1 LLGNPGHAN
10 GFAAVI
16 WPIAFTY
23 VYAKAVVD
31 LAATL
36 LRTGTLASFHDR
48 MIELMTL
55 IDLVGLS
62 AICEKEAQYCGHLE
76 HVHIKRTCIF
86 ASHASIASA

>member
-36 LRTGTLASFHDR
+36 LRTGTPASFHDR

-55 IDLVGLS
+55 MTSWDSPRFV
-62 AICEKEAQYCGHLE
+62 K
-76 HVHIKRTCIF
+76 KRR
-86 ASHASIASA
+86 SIAAIWSMSI